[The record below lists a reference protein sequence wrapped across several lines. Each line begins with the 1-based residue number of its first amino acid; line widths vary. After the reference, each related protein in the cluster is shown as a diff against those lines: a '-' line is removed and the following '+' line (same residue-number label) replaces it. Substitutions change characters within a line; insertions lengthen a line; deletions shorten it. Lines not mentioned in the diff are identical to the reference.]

1 MDWLKVHSKEKLIQ
15 EKNENEIKQ
24 RNLRYNYDNVS
35 VDKKLII
42 SSRTLI
48 IQEKKSDS
56 TCTN

>member
-24 RNLRYNYDNVS
+24 RNLRYNYDNLS
-35 VDKKLII
+35 VDEKLII

-56 TCTN
+56 T